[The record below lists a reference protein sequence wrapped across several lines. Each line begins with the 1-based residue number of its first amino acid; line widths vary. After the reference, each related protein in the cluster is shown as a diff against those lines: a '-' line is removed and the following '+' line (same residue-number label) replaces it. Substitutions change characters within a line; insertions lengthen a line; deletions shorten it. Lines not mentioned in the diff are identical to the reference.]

1 MVGLESK
8 LSKGNWE
15 VDRSSLGNAFRYA
28 KYGRYRELEKAIQD
42 SEVSVDDQY
51 GPKNNTLLCV
61 AASHGHLRIVKL
73 LLRNKADINFQNS
86 EGNSPMHLA
95 NIFNYKELVNYL
107 ISKGANKELKNKRGH
122 SPLEESV
129 DGPDEAS

>member
-8 LSKGNWE
+8 VPKKNWE
-15 VDRSSLGNAFRYA
+15 SDRSSLGNAFRNA
-28 KYGRYRELEKAIQD
+28 KHGRYRELEKALQD
-42 SEVSVDDQY
+42 SEVTVHDKY

-61 AASHGHLRIVKL
+61 AASHGNLRIAKL
-73 LLRNKADINFQNS
+73 LLRSKADINFQNT

-107 ISKGANKELKNKRGH
+107 MSKGANKDLRNNRGH
-122 SPLEESV
+122 SPLEE
-129 DGPDEAS
+129 